1 MVERAAGF
9 VLAHSELFVCILV
22 MCKEHQGVLSAR
34 GRQRAPFS
42 GLFPYEWCFLYVLCW
57 LVGIRMVVNLVTRKW
72 LGLSEQ
78 DCS

>member
-34 GRQRAPFS
+34 GRQRALFQACFPMNGVFS
-42 GLFPYEWCFLYVLCW
+42 LFYVGLLELGW
-57 LVGIRMVVNLVTRKW
+57 L
-72 LGLSEQ
+72 
-78 DCS
+78 